1 MRVES
6 KDDLI
11 MKNMG
16 KIIFFIAIIQLIV
29 VVGVFLYLGGFK
41 KHGMPSEF
49 KSQELVKIQ
58 ARLDSIEALER
69 SSLLPENIAD
79 STLFGVGKHTDIF
92 EEMEESDTHLKTIL
106 TSLDS
111 LEQGKKVLEEKEMQI
126 DNKIKNLQELNTL
139 AENENIKRLA
149 SIYDGM
155 KAPQAVPLFI
165 TMNDTIAVSIISQ
178 MNERNASKLL
188 GALADTDLGKATRLN
203 RMLAEMGNY

>member
-1 MRVES
+1 
-6 KDDLI
+6 
-11 MKNMG
+11 MK
-16 KIIFFIAIIQLIV
+16 KVIFFIAIIQLIV
-29 VVGVFLYLGGFK
+29 IVGVFYYLGGIK
-41 KHGMPSEF
+41 KYGMPSEF
-49 KSQELVKIQ
+49 REKALETIQ

-92 EEMEESDTHLKTIL
+92 EEIEESDTHLKTIL